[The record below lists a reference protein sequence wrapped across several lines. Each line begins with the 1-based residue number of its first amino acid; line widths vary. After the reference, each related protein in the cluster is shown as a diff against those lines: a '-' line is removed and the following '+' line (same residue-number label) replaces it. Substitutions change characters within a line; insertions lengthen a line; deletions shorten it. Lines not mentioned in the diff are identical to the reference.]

1 MMNCFRDN
9 SWEET
14 ELTHTAIDKAQ
25 CVQTFVP
32 ELNPDTNT
40 NTYELPISS
49 SRLLDD
55 NLDLGFTT
63 RPLVEFQS
71 IWTCLKA
78 LNPH

>member
-1 MMNCFRDN
+1 MNCFRDN

-40 NTYELPISS
+40 NTEEFPNSS
-49 SRLLDD
+49 S
-55 NLDLGFTT
+55 
-63 RPLVEFQS
+63 Q
-71 IWTCLKA
+71 
-78 LNPH
+78 LNPNRQLSSPNEEIEPGVEENNEKTMNSLHE